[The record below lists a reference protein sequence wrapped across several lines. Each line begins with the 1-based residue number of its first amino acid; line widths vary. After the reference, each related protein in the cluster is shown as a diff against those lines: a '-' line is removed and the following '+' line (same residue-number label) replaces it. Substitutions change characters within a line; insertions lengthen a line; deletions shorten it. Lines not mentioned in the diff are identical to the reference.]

1 MSNLPANIQ
10 NMATALVQSS
20 VSAGAAG
27 GGELYMQFT
36 KFGEWVFG
44 TDKTEPEEGSVWAV
58 NPMQFM
64 HGFIAWDQ
72 SNTSQGPTGEV
83 MVNAG
88 SPLPAEADLPE
99 VAGKWSKAIAMTLRC
114 TNGEDEGIQCLWKGN
129 SLGARKAYAALLQ
142 PVAER
147 IGQGKEDFV
156 PLVELGADSYTHK
169 TYGKIFAPEL
179 TIVGWTTMDG
189 TATEEVEET
198 EAAEVEPEEKPARRR
213 RRKAA

>member
-20 VSAGAAG
+20 VAAGAAG

-58 NPMQFM
+58 NPMQFQ

-72 SNTSQGPTGEV
+72 ANTSQGPTGEV

-88 SPLPAEADLPE
+88 HPLPAEAELPD

-114 TNGEDEGIQCLWKGN
+114 TNGEDEGLQCVWKGN

-147 IGQGKEDFV
+147 ISKGKADFV

-179 TIVGWTTMDG
+179 IIVGWTTMDG
-189 TATEEVEET
+189 VPTET
-198 EAAEVEPEEKPARRR
+198 PEEAEAPEEAEEAPRRR
-213 RRKAA
+213 RRKA